1 MQKLKK
7 SEACSL
13 QAFTCKGGDNMNDIV
28 DLIVNNGIAV
38 VVVAYFLFRDYKFN
52 DELIKTLTTIQNTL
66 TAVAD
71 DVIRN
76 EVTKNVKN

>member
-1 MQKLKK
+1 MVKQMKLK
-7 SEACSL
+7 AYL
-13 QAFTCKGGDNMNDIV
+13 NLVFICKGGDSMSDIV

-52 DELIKTLTTIQNTL
+52 NEFIKTLTTIQNTL

-76 EVTKNVKN
+76 EVNKSEKR

>member
-1 MQKLKK
+1 MKLKK
-7 SEACSL
+7 LRACSI
-13 QAFTCKGGDNMNDIV
+13 QVYICKGGDSMNDIV

-76 EVTKNVKN
+76 EVNKNAKK

>member
-1 MQKLKK
+1 MVKQMKLK
-7 SEACSL
+7 ACL
-13 QAFTCKGGDNMNDIV
+13 KQACTCKGGDIMNDIV

-76 EVTKNVKN
+76 EVTKNVKK

>member
-1 MQKLKK
+1 MKLKK
-7 SEACSL
+7 LRACSI
-13 QAFTCKGGDNMNDIV
+13 QVYICKGGDSMNDIV

-76 EVTKNVKN
+76 EVTKNDKK

>member
-1 MQKLKK
+1 MKLKK
-7 SEACSL
+7 LRACSI
-13 QAFTCKGGDNMNDIV
+13 QVYICKGGDSMNDIV

-76 EVTKNVKN
+76 EVTKNAKK

>member
-7 SEACSL
+7 LEAYL
-13 QAFTCKGGDNMNDIV
+13 IQAFTCKGGDSMNDIV

-52 DELIKTLTTIQNTL
+52 NELIKTLTTIQNTL

-71 DVIRN
+71 DVIRK
-76 EVTKNVKN
+76 EVNRNVKK

>member
-1 MQKLKK
+1 MKLKK
-7 SEACSL
+7 LRACSI
-13 QAFTCKGGDNMNDIV
+13 QVCICKGGDSMNDIV

-76 EVTKNVKN
+76 EVNKNAKK

>member
-1 MQKLKK
+1 MKLKK
-7 SEACSL
+7 LRACL
-13 QAFTCKGGDNMNDIV
+13 IQVYICKGGDNMNDIV

-76 EVTKNVKN
+76 EVNKNAKK

>member
-1 MQKLKK
+1 MKLKK
-7 SEACSL
+7 LRACSI
-13 QAFTCKGGDNMNDIV
+13 QVYICKGGDSMNDIV

-76 EVTKNVKN
+76 EVNKNVKK

>member
-1 MQKLKK
+1 MKLLKL
-7 SEACSL
+7 ETCSI
-13 QAFTCKGGDNMNDIV
+13 QVYICKGGDSMNDIV

-76 EVTKNVKN
+76 EVTKNVKK

>member
-1 MQKLKK
+1 M
-7 SEACSL
+7 L
-13 QAFTCKGGDNMNDIV
+13 QAFTCKGGDSMNDIV

-52 DELIKTLTTIQNTL
+52 NELIKTLTTIQNTL

-71 DVIRN
+71 DVIRK
-76 EVTKNVKN
+76 EVNRNVKK

>member
-1 MQKLKK
+1 
-7 SEACSL
+7 
-13 QAFTCKGGDNMNDIV
+13 MNDIV

-76 EVTKNVKN
+76 EVTKNDKK

>member
-1 MQKLKK
+1 MMKPRKLR
-7 SEACSL
+7 AYL
-13 QAFTCKGGDNMNDIV
+13 VQAFICKGGDSMNDIV

-76 EVTKNVKN
+76 EVTKNVKK

>member
-1 MQKLKK
+1 M
-7 SEACSL
+7 L

-76 EVTKNVKN
+76 EVTKNVKK

>member
-1 MQKLKK
+1 MKLKK
-7 SEACSL
+7 LRACL
-13 QAFTCKGGDNMNDIV
+13 IQVYICKGGDSMNDIV

-76 EVTKNVKN
+76 EVTKNAKK